1 VNAHPKRKLTRH
13 DYDSGEMHGTS
24 FGENL
29 KQRPRRVHAI
39 AMALRCCTVFGG
51 IFVACRATQNPVE
64 PLSFTSADQASPVSA
79 FVTHEL
85 TFSETTFLKQYC
97 SDCHAGGKHKGS
109 FSIDGLLLQP
119 RELRHT
125 ETWQAIAAQ
134 IASGDMPPEDKPLP
148 SNTERQALA
157 NWVNTNIVT
166 TMCSV
171 SEPGRVVARRLNR
184 SEYTNTITDLLGTP
198 FDLGHALPTD
208 NAAHG
213 FDNIAASLTM
223 SPLLLERYVDTAAMA
238 LDAVVFDPERG
249 KRAKTSLQADMT
261 DMNQFV
267 RQAGNGGVLLS
278 HAPAGQI
285 SMGVSQPFATRFR
298 VSVLVRSYHD
308 GLKRKRLRDKNSGKH
323 DPFVIGPALLSF
335 NVDGIVSQTRLVR
348 NKTNQRYTV
357 DLSVPAG
364 PHRIQIGAI
373 KPEQV
378 APTVPRT
385 IPSDIL
391 VSNMAIDG
399 PLDIPTEPTETHRR
413 VFFTEATNERDVVA
427 AETIVKA
434 FARRAF
440 RQPVDDATG
449 AALLSVVT
457 RAWDDG
463 ANFVQGVQLGLQ
475 AVLVSPRFLFRT
487 DLVREES
494 PDATFASLTPHAL
507 ASRLS
512 YFLWSTM
519 PDDELIQQADDGTL
533 TENLDTQIDRM
544 LADPRT
550 RALTQNF
557 GGQWLQFKNMEEVAP
572 TTFVFKSFQPEMRG
586 DFRHET
592 ELFFDHIMRTDQSV
606 MDFLVGDYTFVNERL
621 AKHYGIQGIA
631 GPEFRKVSLVGLPRR
646 GVLTHAS
653 TLTITSRST
662 RTSPAMRGKWVLD
675 TLLGTPPPPPPPAV
689 PDLEGD
695 DHMELRKIRT
705 TLRSR
710 LEKHRDNPVCASCH
724 ARFDPI
730 GFALEPFDGVG
741 AYRETDA
748 SLPIDA
754 KGELNTGESFN
765 GPFELIQVLAST
777 KKSLFIRTFATKLFT
792 YAMGREP
799 RSADKCI
806 IDAIVARA
814 QEDNLRF
821 SSFVKGIVK
830 SAPFLNSSRQTEP
843 QLAADDEVS
852 P

>member
-1 VNAHPKRKLTRH
+1 MHLADIGSPVKQKPSRGHGLAIVLGWCALF
-13 DYDSGEMHGTS
+13 SG
-24 FGENL
+24 
-29 KQRPRRVHAI
+29 
-39 AMALRCCTVFGG
+39 VFA
-51 IFVACRATQNPVE
+51 ACRATQNPALPRSFESTRSVNEDTTE
-64 PLSFTSADQASPVSA
+64 PA
-79 FVTHEL
+79 
-85 TFSETTFLKQYC
+85 FSETAFLKQYC
-97 SDCHAGGKHKGS
+97 SDCHSDGKRKGGFTMDK
-109 FSIDGLLLQP
+109 LLQQP
-119 RELRHT
+119 RSLQHT
-125 ETWQAIAAQ
+125 EAWQEIAAQ
-134 IASGDMPPEDKPLP
+134 IASGDMPPEDQPLP
-148 SNTERQALA
+148 GNTERQALA
-157 NWVNTNIVT
+157 AWVNTNILA

-184 SEYTNTITDLLGTP
+184 SEYTNTIADLLGVP
-198 FDLGHALPTD
+198 FDLAQALPTD
-208 NAAHG
+208 NSAHG

-223 SPLLLERYVDTAAMA
+223 SPLLLERYVDTAALA
-238 LDAVVFDPERG
+238 LDAVVFDPERT
-249 KRAKTSLQADMT
+249 KRSKTSLQADLT

-298 VSVLVRSYHD
+298 VSVDVRSYHD
-308 GLKRKRLRDKNSGKH
+308 GLKRKRRRDRKAGKN
-323 DPFVIGPALLSF
+323 DPFIIGPTLLSF
-335 NVDGIVSQTRLVR
+335 NVDGVVAQTRLVQDPR
-348 NKTNQRYTV
+348 TRSYMA
-357 DLSVPAG
+357 DLAVAAG

-373 KPEQV
+373 KPEQQGPAV
-378 APTVPRT
+378 PPSVPRT
-385 IPSDIL
+385 IPADLL

-399 PLDIPTEPTETHRR
+399 PLDIPTKPTELHRKL
-413 VFFTEATNERDVVA
+413 FFTDAKNEHDLVA
-427 AETIVKA
+427 AETIVKT

-440 RQPVDDATG
+440 RQPVDEPTG
-449 AALLSVVT
+449 AALISVVQ

-463 ANFVQGVQLGLQ
+463 ASFVQGVQLGLQ

-494 PDATFASLTPHAL
+494 PAVAFAPLTPHAL

-519 PDDELIQQADDGTL
+519 PDDELIRQADDGSIV
-533 TENLDTQIDRM
+533 ENLAAQIDRM
-544 LADPRT
+544 LADPRA
-550 RALTQNF
+550 RALTENF

-572 TTFVFKSFQPEMRG
+572 TTFVFKSFKPEMRG

-606 MDFLVGDYTFVNERL
+606 MDFLTGDYSFVNERL
-621 AKHYGIQGIA
+621 AKHYGIQDVS

-675 TLLGTPPPPPPPAV
+675 TLLGTPPPPPPPGV

-710 LEKHRDNPVCASCH
+710 LEKHRDNAVCASCH

-777 KKSLFIRTFATKLFT
+777 RKDLFIRTFATKLFT

-799 RSADKCI
+799 RPADRCI
-806 IDAIVARA
+806 IDSIVAQA
-814 QEDNLRF
+814 HQDNLRF
-821 SSFVKGIVK
+821 ASFVKGIVK

-843 QLAADDEVS
+843 QLAAGEEAS